1 MLSLSTP
8 RIKYGL
14 INILSRIFNFFYKAL
29 LIETLL
35 FIQNDHKGTLHVI
48 WKPGIIL
55 KLPEA
60 L

>member
-14 INILSRIFNFFYKAL
+14 INILSRIFNFLKAL

-35 FIQNDHKGTLHVI
+35 YKQNDHKGTLYLI
-48 WKPGIIL
+48 
-55 KLPEA
+55 
-60 L
+60 